1 MGRPTHPCVATHVRD
16 TSDLSAALRL
26 CARRTTPTPP
36 PPARR
41 ADRRQTR
48 TGRAKPQSRKAAEL
62 SCLCTL
68 AAWRDLAPAAPRRDA
83 HTTTG
88 SPNPERHRRRPVSPG
103 VMPNAPSGP
112 RPRREPNPER
122 HRLHRVT
129 SSSPGS
135 TLRGQVVVAARSMRE
150 AREIVAKIKPLARLG
165 CLGAARCGRSP
176 RVGVHSAPTPEPR
189 PTHPKGA

>member
-1 MGRPTHPCVATHVRD
+1 MRQPTKLGP
-16 TSDLSAALRL
+16 S
-26 CARRTTPTPP
+26 
-36 PPARR
+36 
-41 ADRRQTR
+41 ADRAHARQIQRATAPRLPRSIAATR
-48 TGRAKPQSRKAAEL
+48 LWRAKPQSRKAAEL
-62 SCLCTL
+62 SCLCVL

-122 HRLHRVT
+122 HRLRRVT
-129 SSSPGS
+129 SSSLGS

-165 CLGAARCGRSP
+165 CLGA
-176 RVGVHSAPTPEPR
+176 VGAAHSAGRVWALAARRCTLR
-189 PTHPKGA
+189 PNP